1 MRAFITGVTGFAGSH
16 LADHLQALGETWA
29 GCARHS
35 NSKPWWQ
42 PPAADSIWPCD
53 LSDSQAV
60 ESIRTRLSAFAPEVI
75 YHLAALSIPG
85 ECGAMHPTPLAMA
98 TNVDATRHVLELAAQ
113 LPRPPRVI
121 VLSSSHVYAMP
132 ASSTPLDESAPLA
145 PRNGYGQT
153 KLTAERLAHDAA
165 EQQGLDVVIVRAF
178 NHAGPRQDS
187 RLMLSH
193 WARQMALGDRSKP
206 IEVQTLDAWVDMTDV
221 RDMVRAYR
229 LLAEHGISGAIYNVG
244 SGVARRSGEWFERLA
259 LIAGFTAGS
268 VERFAG
274 VKFDPIANIG
284 RLQAV
289 TRWSP
294 TYSVDQTVADTY
306 ALWCRHKL
314 G

>member
-16 LADHLQALGETWA
+16 LADHLSALGEAWG
-29 GCARHS
+29 GCARHPHG
-35 NSKPWWQ
+35 KPWW
-42 PPAADSIWPCD
+42 PSPANDAIWPCD
-53 LSDSQAV
+53 LSDPVDAA
-60 ESIRTRLSAFAPEVI
+60 RLLRRLAEWAPDVI
-75 YHLAALSIPG
+75 YHLAALSIPA
-85 ECGAMHPTPLAMA
+85 ECGAMHPTPLALA
-98 TNVDATRHVLELAAQ
+98 ANVEATRQVLALAAQ
-113 LPRPPRVI
+113 LPRPPRV
-121 VLSSSHVYAMP
+121 VLLSSSHVYALP
-132 ASSTPLDESAPLA
+132 ASSAPLDESAPLA

-153 KLTAERLAHDAA
+153 KLSAERLALEAA
-165 EQQGLDVVIVRAF
+165 QPHGIDVVIVRAF
-178 NHAGPRQDS
+178 NHAGPRQDP

-193 WARQMALGDRSKP
+193 WARQMALGDRAQP

-229 LLAEHGISGAIYNVG
+229 QLAEHGASGTIYNVG
-244 SGVARRSGEWFERLA
+244 SGVARRSGEWFARLA
-259 LIAGFTAGS
+259 AVARFTAGA

-289 TRWSP
+289 TQWSP